1 MKEIRVSPGVSE
13 ALLGR
18 DAILASRA
26 KKQRAAKTIQRTQRK
41 RSEAKKRTRAATT
54 IQRKQRER
62 SAAKR
67 NKSSRRSSSSS
78 GGFTPRQSLSRQL
91 SRRQSLSRQSSRRQ
105 SLSRQSSRRQSSGR
119 LPSSRGHS
127 RSNASE
133 FPPRSIRQQL
143 LDAKTER
150 DRLLRLRELRQASM
164 QPGAMPKTY
173 QGRDPNIPRS
183 HYDNLGRVQFDYEG
197 HEIPVGA
204 RLVRQHAITPQKYR
218 ESRLLSEFPPSRM
231 G

>member
-105 SLSRQSSRRQSSGR
+105 SLSRQSSGR
-119 LPSSRGHS
+119 LPSSRGPS

-150 DRLLRLRELRQASM
+150 DRLMRLRELRQASM

-173 QGRDPNIPRS
+173 QGRVPNIPRS